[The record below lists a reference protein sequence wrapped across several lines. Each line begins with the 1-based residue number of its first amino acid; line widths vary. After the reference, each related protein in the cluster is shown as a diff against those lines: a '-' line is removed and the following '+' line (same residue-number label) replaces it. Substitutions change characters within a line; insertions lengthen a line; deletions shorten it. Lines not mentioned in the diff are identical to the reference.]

1 MKNLELYI
9 HIPFCVKKCQYCDFL
24 SFPADEDTQNA
35 YVEALLSEIAYYG
48 PKCRGY
54 LVSTVYIGGGTPSW
68 LREEQ
73 IERIMETV
81 HRSFS
86 LAKDA
91 EVSIECNP
99 GTVTDRKFATYRRAG
114 INRISIGLQSAN
126 DTELKTLG
134 RIHTFDQF
142 LKTYDLARR
151 NGFENINIDLMNSLP
166 GQTVAAFADSLQQ
179 VIRLKPEH
187 ISAYSLII
195 EKGTPF
201 YELYKFDAVKQQAG
215 LPTVALPTEEEVCQ
229 MTKMTEQQLAEA
241 GYLHYEISNFAK
253 PGYACAHNIGYWK
266 RENYLGMGLGA
277 SSMMENIRYTNI
289 AEIYPY
295 LEQTAYIREGIWE
308 NDGEGLPA
316 TNLHASAERVGR
328 KAQMEEFMFLGL
340 RMMDGISRD
349 EFYRAFGVAIE
360 AVYAEVFAKLQAEGL
375 LVKRAGRIYLTER
388 GQDVSNYVLS
398 HFLLS

>member
-295 LEQTAYIREGIWE
+295 LEQTAHIREGIWE

-316 TNLHASAERVGR
+316 TNLHASAERVER
-328 KAQMEEFMFLGL
+328 RAQMEEFMFLGL

>member
-166 GQTVAAFADSLQQ
+166 GQTAAAFADSLQQ

-187 ISAYSLII
+187 ISAY
-195 EKGTPF
+195 
-201 YELYKFDAVKQQAG
+201 
-215 LPTVALPTEEEVCQ
+215 
-229 MTKMTEQQLAEA
+229 
-241 GYLHYEISNFAK
+241 
-253 PGYACAHNIGYWK
+253 
-266 RENYLGMGLGA
+266 
-277 SSMMENIRYTNI
+277 
-289 AEIYPY
+289 
-295 LEQTAYIREGIWE
+295 
-308 NDGEGLPA
+308 
-316 TNLHASAERVGR
+316 
-328 KAQMEEFMFLGL
+328 
-340 RMMDGISRD
+340 
-349 EFYRAFGVAIE
+349 
-360 AVYAEVFAKLQAEGL
+360 
-375 LVKRAGRIYLTER
+375 
-388 GQDVSNYVLS
+388 
-398 HFLLS
+398 